1 MIAQIKDSAYWAG
14 EINKTQEYLAELI
27 HGDLAGIKS
36 TKSADDTITMQDVS
50 SEIEKCKY
58 YLSYCES
65 EYQKAIEQEEGKKE
79 TKSILY
85 FNREFGY

>member
-1 MIAQIKDSAYWAG
+1 MLKNSNYWKN
-14 EINKTQEYLAELI
+14 EIEKTQEYLSELI

-50 SEIEKCKY
+50 DEIEKCKY
-58 YLSYCES
+58 YISYCET
-65 EYQKAIEQEEGKKE
+65 EYKKAIEEEEGVSE
-79 TKSILY
+79 QTKSILY